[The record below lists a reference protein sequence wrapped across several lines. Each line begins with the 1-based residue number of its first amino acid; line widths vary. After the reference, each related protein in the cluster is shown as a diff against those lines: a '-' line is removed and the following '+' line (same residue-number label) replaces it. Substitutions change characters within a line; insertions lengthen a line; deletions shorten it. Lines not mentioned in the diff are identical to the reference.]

1 MTHSSR
7 RNALTRVTVPSDPPA
22 LASCIASVFSFPVKG
37 DPLDM
42 WRFLINH
49 SNLYSDRNIHPFTS
63 EICFKVIDHTL
74 HTMQTWT
81 IHCFLFFL
89 KVITSDSRAHTTLH
103 IIPNSSVMRYS
114 YCWETDV
121 CQCPQVT
128 WNIQT
133 EQKYRS
139 TEPLHCKRYHLHEH
153 HYSSLLDW
161 STFSMWKVLIKGDMV
176 GLIDTLM
183 SDTISVAY
191 CRILQAKVMI
201 NSFNYFMLT
210 KNQTHSIMVYQVVF
224 YTKSCQK
231 VSNCRINLTIPETLK
246 KFRHYQS

>member
-1 MTHSSR
+1 
-7 RNALTRVTVPSDPPA
+7 
-22 LASCIASVFSFPVKG
+22 
-37 DPLDM
+37 
-42 WRFLINH
+42 
-49 SNLYSDRNIHPFTS
+49 
-63 EICFKVIDHTL
+63 
-74 HTMQTWT
+74 MQTWT

-161 STFSMWKVLIKGDMV
+161 STISMWKVLIKGDMV

-201 NSFNYFMLT
+201 KYFMLT
-210 KNQTHSIMVYQVVF
+210 KNQTHSIMIYQVVF

-231 VSNCRINLTIPETLK
+231 VICH
-246 KFRHYQS
+246 F

>member
-7 RNALTRVTVPSDPPA
+7 RNALTRVTAPSDPPA

-37 DPLDM
+37 DPLDK

-74 HTMQTWT
+74 HTKQTWT
-81 IHCFLFFL
+81 IHCFLFFS
-89 KVITSDSRAHTTLH
+89 KVITRDSRAHTTLH
-103 IIPNSSVMRYS
+103 IIPNSSVMFYS

-139 TEPLHCKRYHLHEH
+139 TEPLHCKRYHLHQH
-153 HYSSLLDW
+153 H
-161 STFSMWKVLIKGDMV
+161 
-176 GLIDTLM
+176 
-183 SDTISVAY
+183 
-191 CRILQAKVMI
+191 
-201 NSFNYFMLT
+201 
-210 KNQTHSIMVYQVVF
+210 
-224 YTKSCQK
+224 
-231 VSNCRINLTIPETLK
+231 
-246 KFRHYQS
+246 